1 MKVDSKD
8 DTIGTNY
15 TIMGK
20 ALGVLFGPL
29 KPVGNI
35 TISDSVT
42 VRVIFLPLAMTIR
55 WTCDIND
62 VRRTTKSGAE
72 GLIL

>member
-1 MKVDSKD
+1 MGDVLNLVVS
-8 DTIGTNY
+8 TA
-15 TIMGK
+15 IMGK